1 MLILGHISV
10 NKNWKVKE
18 IENLIRTFSMLY
30 VKRLFKNSKTL
41 KNKTQ
46 LKHLLKIQ
54 NYIKQNYN
62 ITIPL
67 YNIIL
72 NILYNIKLNNKG
84 LLYIKKEQ
92 INTIKISEIYRLV
105 TFGNLN
111 IQKNAIFNEAINFGI
126 YQMRMMKRY
135 GY

>member
-18 IENLIRTFSMLY
+18 IETLIRTFSMLY

-72 NILYNIKLNNKG
+72 NILCNIKLNNKG

-105 TFGNLN
+105 TFGNLS